1 MKIALLSGA
10 VKNAGDYLITDRCS
24 QVLQA
29 VYPDAEISR
38 YIRNH
43 PLPQEQLEE
52 VNDADCVI
60 IGGGPCYK
68 RNLYPDSIPFVSD
81 LKLVKPKIFMM
92 GCGWYG
98 AVTSPAEIW
107 NYKFSSSSMEFLNR
121 VVSDSGV
128 LGCRDYY
135 AVRVLQANG
144 FRNSLMT
151 GCPAWYD
158 LGKLGARL
166 PAKTEIHSIAVSDP
180 ADVVHYG
187 AQSLAICRY
196 LKGRYPDAQLHYV
209 FHRGTKADQY
219 TGQKKAT
226 AAEELSVRLRD
237 EGITVHDIAY
247 GSAGFSLYDGCDLHV
262 GHRVHAH
269 IYNLS
274 QRKRSI
280 LIEEDSRGAGVNEPL
295 GLWSIK
301 AYHRKKTGASP
312 LLVKAYSKV
321 FGYPLPN
328 PYVVDDLQAYLNCLE
343 NTDFRLMNQAF
354 SQMEA
359 YYENMLAYTLNIRKK
374 LEEA

>member
-24 QVLQA
+24 QALQA
-29 VYPDAEISR
+29 VYPDAEIRR

-43 PLPQEQLEE
+43 PLPPEQLEE

-60 IGGGPCYK
+60 IGGGPYYK
-68 RNLYPDSIPFVSD
+68 RNL
-81 LKLVKPKIFMM
+81 
-92 GCGWYG
+92 
-98 AVTSPAEIW
+98 
-107 NYKFSSSSMEFLNR
+107 
-121 VVSDSGV
+121 
-128 LGCRDYY
+128 
-135 AVRVLQANG
+135 
-144 FRNSLMT
+144 
-151 GCPAWYD
+151 
-158 LGKLGARL
+158 
-166 PAKTEIHSIAVSDP
+166 
-180 ADVVHYG
+180 
-187 AQSLAICRY
+187 
-196 LKGRYPDAQLHYV
+196 YV

-219 TGQKKAT
+219 TGQKKAA

-237 EGITVHDIAY
+237 EGFTVHDIAY

-262 GHRVHAH
+262 GPRVHAH

-301 AYHRKKTGASP
+301 AYHRKKTGVSP

-359 YYENMLAYTLNIRKK
+359 YYENMLAYTLNI
-374 LEEA
+374 